1 MEPRYSNVSC
11 NNDVEDDNSHSTR
24 RNCNKKGGRVNLENT
39 WNEVL
44 GNPNTPQPHTA
55 SLFSFLASHEL
66 INKRVAQIRNLIE
79 DAKED
84 YGKEK
89 LNERIARFS
98 GEVAVIQFEPCM
110 DEYVASTRSQPT
122 IEFVPLLES
131 YSLDL
136 GFLPKDARII
146 SSSNQGILLLE
157 TPHPN
162 IWYKKVLYYVC
173 KPATKQILRL
183 PDPYNYRPKL
193 VAIIVMSSNP
203 ILHYKIVRFY
213 EHESLCDIFKF
224 DAYSQTWKTLSLP
237 DPVYDI
243 RADTS
248 KKKLVKLEG
257 KLGFACKQTDDYGL
271 WDMWFLRTDE
281 SWEPTHALSK
291 TEDIRGRPL
300 KSLNDSD
307 TIVTLDHITFF
318 CQRFKGY
325 DNKLCVTLSHPSYE
339 AFSFQSDYK
348 QVGLK
353 DVVMIRDCN
362 DKDYE
367 SDTSTEDDIHIESPL
382 HPQPQP
388 FGSHGEECEPVELKW
403 SSVAVRESSTT
414 KAFISASEAAYV
426 TGIAVV
432 LCFGDFPVYCASVQN
447 EDVTLEETTV
457 ELDEGQAGSDPGKTP
472 ESRPPLER
480 VLMEE
485 DQSGSNPRQS
495 HVVQAGPNPEPM
507 HEDFVAIVYPQVH
520 ESLKLTSEEK
530 VYIENPRSSF
540 GCKANVENEV
550 ESMVTVPIHQASSS
564 SPPLSTPIIDLTPPK
579 PVSPPTQEPIFTA
592 TTTTLPLLP
601 PPPQ

>member
-1 MEPRYSNVSC
+1 MDSKQSYNSNKEILSPASFKTLNAKRWGNAYNYRTYDSRLVKKHKQRNNIVSG
-11 NNDVEDDNSHSTR
+11 VFIQHDDHS
-24 RNCNKKGGRVNLENT
+24 
-39 WNEVL
+39 
-44 GNPNTPQPHTA
+44 
-55 SLFSFLASHEL
+55 
-66 INKRVAQIRNLIE
+66 
-79 DAKED
+79 
-84 YGKEK
+84 
-89 LNERIARFS
+89 
-98 GEVAVIQFEPCM
+98 
-110 DEYVASTRSQPT
+110 SQPT

-213 EHESLCDIFKF
+213 EHESFCDIFKF

-243 RADTS
+243 RAYTS

-353 DVVMIRDCN
+353 DVDMIRDCN

-388 FGSHGEECEPVELKW
+388 FGSHVDGLDFKLEDLGCPSTIHLHPWESIVLDNRHLRHERLIHIHRFKQLERELRIANRSAWRKLWEIARYYILYMIMDFRGECEPVELKW

-414 KAFISASEAAYV
+414 K
-426 TGIAVV
+426 G
-432 LCFGDFPVYCASVQN
+432 
-447 EDVTLEETTV
+447 
-457 ELDEGQAGSDPGKTP
+457 GKT
-472 ESRPPLER
+472 E
-480 VLMEE
+480 
-485 DQSGSNPRQS
+485 
-495 HVVQAGPNPEPM
+495 
-507 HEDFVAIVYPQVH
+507 I
-520 ESLKLTSEEK
+520 
-530 VYIENPRSSF
+530 
-540 GCKANVENEV
+540 
-550 ESMVTVPIHQASSS
+550 
-564 SPPLSTPIIDLTPPK
+564 
-579 PVSPPTQEPIFTA
+579 
-592 TTTTLPLLP
+592 
-601 PPPQ
+601 